1 MISND
6 WTTEDSA
13 HVSEWSTG
21 DDAIPIS
28 EKIVTPEDGFCR
40 ILHIVI
46 KSRFPVRNWC
56 IASSLKSVK
65 NKILTILRFKNLL
78 LTDFF
83 FPEKEFIFHLQ

>member
-65 NKILTILRFKNLL
+65 NKILRFKNLL

-83 FPEKEFIFHLQ
+83 FPEKEFILHLQ